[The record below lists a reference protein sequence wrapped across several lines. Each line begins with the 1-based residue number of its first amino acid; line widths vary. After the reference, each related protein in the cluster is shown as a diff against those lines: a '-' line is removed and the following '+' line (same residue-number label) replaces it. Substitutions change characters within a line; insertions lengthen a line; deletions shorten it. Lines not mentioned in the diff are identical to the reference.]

1 MCNTS
6 FVVEEYLPVLCI
18 LQALAQ
24 LKQCAKPQTGL
35 RPSRGKP
42 RNWEGK
48 VTASIQFSPINL
60 FLHNVLANTKLQP
73 LLKVKAVT

>member
-24 LKQCAKPQTGL
+24 LKQCAKP
-35 RPSRGKP
+35 
-42 RNWEGK
+42 
-48 VTASIQFSPINL
+48 
-60 FLHNVLANTKLQP
+60 
-73 LLKVKAVT
+73 